1 MGPTNKTL
9 VGIFVAGGLLLFTLG
24 LFLIGDRRQLFSDS
38 IELYA
43 EFQEIS
49 GLQTG
54 APVRVS
60 GGNAGEVVE
69 IIVPPGPQAKF
80 RVRFRIV
87 EQYQSVLRADSV
99 ATILTDG
106 LVGNKFLEIG
116 AGSDQGQRVEDGGS
130 IDSREPFD
138 LGDLMQDV
146 RDTVTKINES
156 VDDVKGGI
164 DKTLESTASVV
175 DHTDQLIV
183 RISGDVE
190 KVIASS
196 SRVAANVD
204 HIVDRVNRGE
214 GTVGR
219 LFTDDQLYRNL
230 QETTGDIRNTAR
242 NIRQTTNRVDEMVA
256 EVKSRQII
264 ADVKQTTENVK
275 DVTARARQA
284 LEDFQPEK
292 GEGLAADVRQTLAH
306 ANETMLDFSENAE
319 ALKHNWFFRGFFK
332 KRRFFDLGEISVE
345 DYKTGKQAPGWPV
358 ERVWLRASQLFTVQP
373 DGSEQ
378 LSDDGKAAVDRAMA
392 KLLDRS
398 RTRPIVVEG
407 YASEGS
413 EADHFTRSHDRAQR
427 VKQYLMR
434 AFFLRPN
441 YIGVMQMGAVPSHEG
456 DGRFWQG
463 VSLVLFS
470 SDPPK
475 NQKAQT
481 Q

>member
-9 VGIFVAGGLLLFTLG
+9 VGIFVGGGLLLFTLG

-38 IELYA
+38 IELFA
-43 EFQEIS
+43 EFEEIS

-60 GGNAGEVVE
+60 GGDAGEVVE

-80 RVRFRIV
+80 RVRFRVV
-87 EQYQSVLRADSV
+87 EEYHSVLRSDSV

-116 AGSDQGQRVEDGGS
+116 AGSDQGHHVEDGGA

-138 LGDLMQDV
+138 LADLMQDV
-146 RDTVTKINES
+146 RDTVTKVNES
-156 VDDVKGGI
+156 IDDVKGGI
-164 DKTLESTASVV
+164 DKTLESAASVV

-183 RISGDVE
+183 RVSDDVE
-190 KVIASS
+190 NVIASS
-196 SRVAANVD
+196 SRVASNVD
-204 HIVDRVNRGE
+204 HIVGRVNRGE

-219 LFTDDQLYRNL
+219 LFTDDQIYRNIR
-230 QETTGDIRNTAR
+230 ETTGDIRKTAQ
-242 NIRQTTNRVDEMVA
+242 NLRQTTDRVEEMVA
-256 EVKSRQII
+256 EVKSREII
-264 ADVKQTTENVK
+264 ADLKQTTENVK

-284 LEDFQPEK
+284 LEDFQPRE

-332 KRRFFDLGEISVE
+332 KRRFFDLGEISIE
-345 DYKTGKQAPGWPV
+345 DYKAGKHAPGWPV

-373 DGSEQ
+373 DSSEQ
-378 LSDDGKAAVDRAMA
+378 LSEEGKNAIDRAMA
-392 KLLDRS
+392 ALLDRS

-413 EADHFTRSHDRAQR
+413 AADQFTRSHDRAQL

-441 YIGVMQMGAVPSHEG
+441 YVGVMQMGAVASHEG
-456 DGRFWQG
+456 DGRFWEG

-470 SDPPK
+470 SDPPEK
-475 NQKAQT
+475 QKAESK
-481 Q
+481 